1 MPLADYAR
9 NKLNDAL
16 LRNQALGNPLTWYVV
31 LYTVMPTA
39 STAGTLVTGIGYAPV
54 AIATSL
60 TQFSG
65 TQGTGTIAVS
75 SGASGESSNNVVVDF
90 GTVGSGG
97 WGTIVGWGMKDGASG
112 NLWIFDNLRDSTG
125 VILTYPA
132 TAGVPIKF
140 SAGNLK
146 VISG

>member
-16 LRNQALGNPLTWYVV
+16 LRNQALGNPTTWYVV
-31 LYTVMPTA
+31 LYTVMPTT
-39 STAGTLVTGIGYAPV
+39 STAGTLVTGTGYAPV
-54 AIATSL
+54 AVTAGL

-65 TQGTGTIAVS
+65 TQGTGTTTVS
-75 SGASGESSNNVVVDF
+75 SGISGESSNNSVVDF
-90 GTVGSGG
+90 GTVGAGG
-97 WGTIVGWGMKDGASG
+97 WGTIVGWGLKDGASG
-112 NLWIFDNLRDSTG
+112 NLWVFDNLRDSTG

-140 SAGNLK
+140 AAGNLK
-146 VISG
+146 VITS

>member
-1 MPLADYAR
+1 M
-9 NKLNDAL
+9 
-16 LRNQALGNPLTWYVV
+16 LRNQALGTPVTWYVV

-39 STAGTLVTGIGYAPV
+39 STAGTLATGTGYAPV
-54 AIATSL
+54 AVTADL

-65 TQGTGTIAVS
+65 TQGSGTTAVS
-75 SGASGESSNNVVVDF
+75 SGASGESSNNAVIDF
-90 GTVGSGG
+90 GTVGVGG
-97 WGTIVGWGMKDGASG
+97 WGTIVGWGLKDAASG

-140 SAGNLK
+140 AAGNLK
-146 VISG
+146 VISV